1 VPWTDKDDEE
11 DDFPMREGVSRLSQ
25 DADFRIKILKWF
37 WLIALVMMLFGYGI
51 MVLVILGRSPFG

>member
-1 VPWTDKDDEE
+1 MPWEE
-11 DDFPMREGVSRLSQ
+11 EEDDDFPMREPVSRLAQ

-37 WLIALVMMLFGYGI
+37 WLIALLTMLFGYGI